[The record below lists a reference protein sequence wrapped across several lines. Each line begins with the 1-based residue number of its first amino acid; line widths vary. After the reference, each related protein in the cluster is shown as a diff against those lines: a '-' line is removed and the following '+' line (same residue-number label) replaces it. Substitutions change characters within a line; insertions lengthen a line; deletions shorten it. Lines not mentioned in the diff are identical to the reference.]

1 MELDYK
7 DKKIL
12 SLLVNDCRLTNSQ
25 IAKKTNSSREVVSYR
40 IKNLEKQEIIKGY
53 TVDVAFEKLGYVLY
67 SIDLFLN
74 NIDSK
79 KIELLK
85 KRARILYLQKSLG
98 KYNLSCNILVRD
110 FVELKEEYDYIVHLL
125 GKDIIS
131 INSDML
137 FSDVDFSEDFFIK
150 GRGIKYGFRSSV
162 KKIVIDRIDEKILV
176 ELGLNARQSLVDI
189 SIRVGASVPTVS
201 KKIKKLK
208 KENVIIRNTVFIDY
222 KKVGYHRYSLMV
234 LANPEIEK
242 SIIEFCNRH
251 HQIWYIGKFS
261 GNYNY
266 VIEIL
271 AQDNS
276 ELDSIVS
283 SLRQEFKKDIFKY
296 DILIATALYKQGR
309 FYM

>member
-12 SLLVNDCRLTNSQ
+12 SLLIGDCRLTNSQ

-40 IKNLEKQEIIKGY
+40 IKNLEKNGIIKGY

-85 KRARILYLQKSLG
+85 KRTRILYLQKSLG
-98 KYNLSCNILVRD
+98 KYNLSCNILVKD
-110 FVELKEEYDYIVHLL
+110 FMELKEEYDYIIRLL

-137 FSDVDFSEDFFIK
+137 FVDVDFSEDFFIK
-150 GRGIKYGFRSSV
+150 KKGIKYTFRDNIKRV
-162 KKIVIDRIDEKILV
+162 LIDETDEKVLV
-176 ELGLNARQSLVDI
+176 ELGLDARQSLVDI
-189 SIRVGASVPTVS
+189 SVKVGASVPTVS
-201 KKIKKLK
+201 KKIKRLK
-208 KENVIIRNTVFIDY
+208 RDNVIIRNTVFIDY
-222 KKVGYHRYSLMV
+222 KKVGYHRYSLMI

-242 SIIEFCNRH
+242 SLIEFCNKH

-276 ELDSIVS
+276 ELDLIVS
-283 SLRQEFKKDIFKY
+283 SLRQEFTKGIFKY
-296 DILIATALYKQGR
+296 NILIATALYKQGR